1 MSESDLP
8 WDDSRTEDCEDRE
21 QTHPLGAGIEAAKDD
36 DTVSLE
42 ELFLD

>member
-8 WDDSRTEDCEDRE
+8 QEESETEDRE
-21 QTHPLGAGIEAAKDD
+21 YEAQIHPLGAGIEAAKND